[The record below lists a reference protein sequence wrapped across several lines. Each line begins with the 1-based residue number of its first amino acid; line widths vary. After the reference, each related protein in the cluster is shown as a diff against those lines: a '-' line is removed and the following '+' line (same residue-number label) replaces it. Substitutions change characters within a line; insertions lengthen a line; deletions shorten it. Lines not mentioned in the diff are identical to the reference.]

1 MTCSVA
7 RGIKNIISEKG
18 LIQKVVAQRA
28 GFTEQQLSDMLNGR
42 KVIRVDYL
50 PSLAKSL
57 VVKISD
63 IYDAGKCED

>member
-57 VVKISD
+57 DVKISD